1 MAPEFVQ
8 RGELTAEGQKV
19 IAHIEGLFAQVMES
33 KEPDAYNGQPGH
45 VKHYFAN
52 VLQLKSLTPEKW
64 LESYGNAASAA
75 WRDIETAEAATAQAE
90 TIKEADARVTELETK
105 FNALAETLKADMEA
119 QVKSVKES
127 IEEELATMN
136 SILATM
142 AGKKSRKPQ
151 PMPTEEP
158 AEMEAES

>member
-1 MAPEFVQ
+1 MAPEFIKN
-8 RGELTAEGQKV
+8 GLLTDEGKKLV
-19 IAHIEGLFAQVMES
+19 AHMESLYAQVMES
-33 KEPDAYNGQPGH
+33 KAVDAYNGQPGH

-52 VLQLKSLTPEKW
+52 VLQLKSLSPERW
-64 LESYGNAASAA
+64 IESYVNMSSAA
-75 WRDIETAEAATAQAE
+75 WRDIEITEAATAQAE

-105 FNALAETLKADMEA
+105 FNALAETLKAEMEA

-142 AGKKSRKPQ
+142 AGKKTRKPQ